1 MSEEEEKI
9 TMVVFSGAIDR
20 LAGMG
25 ILTQAAIA
33 MGYSVDI
40 YLMFWSTYAFKKD
53 IVGTDNT
60 LSEHLD
66 FTGEKYE
73 EITKHGGITP
83 WYEYIKQAKELGNVK
98 VYVCAACGKSW
109 DATLENME
117 FVDDIVGAGEIVWNS
132 TESKATYFI

>member
-20 LAGMG
+20 LIGMG

-33 MGYSVDI
+33 MDYSVDI
-40 YLMFWSTYAFKKD
+40 YLMFWGTYAFKKD
-53 IVGTDNT
+53 IIGKDKT
-60 LSEHLD
+60 LSEHFD
-66 FTGEKYE
+66 FSGEKFE
-73 EITKHGGITP
+73 DILKTGGISH
-83 WYEYIKQAKELGNVK
+83 WYEMIKQAKEMGRVK
-98 VYVCAACGKSW
+98 VYVCAACGKAW
-109 DATLENME
+109 DANLENLD